1 MWPGSKIALAGNLAV
16 KNCLV
21 GCNLQPA
28 GTCMW
33 GCDCEQLGAATSFI
47 PSRVRSQLSSPAIS
61 LGMEEDQ
68 SECVACAYYYCCH
81 LQHAGQVRAQ
91 LAAPSLEN
99 KRIVSDS
106 ERNPF
111 PISLVRNPASPLAS
125 TLRHASWRLPS
136 DSLGVSQR

>member
-28 GTCMW
+28 GTSMW
-33 GCDCEQLGAATSFI
+33 GSDCEQLGAATSFYTFPGTI
-47 PSRVRSQLSSPAIS
+47 PTVISGDLTWNGGRSVRVRRLCLLLLLPSAACRSGASS
-61 LGMEEDQ
+61 
-68 SECVACAYYYCCH
+68 
-81 LQHAGQVRAQ
+81 
-91 LAAPSLEN
+91 AAPSLEN